1 MDFNATIDLIIKDLN
16 EAREIIDDLKKYPGV
31 PVLQVEL
38 AKAKCKSAGDIIA
51 LLKSL
56 EDIIPTVKDEAIPRP
71 LEPVMF
77 EEEHPEPVSVKP
89 VTKHEERKKEIVQE
103 AETAIVAENKPEPE
117 KITIKA
123 TSISIVADKFG
134 NPSRSFNDQLA
145 DLNNDADFAEFLKTR
160 PITNLTD
167 AIGLG
172 EKFLFISQ
180 IFDGNK
186 DAYSQAIKRLDSVEN
201 LDDARAVI
209 MSFKGDNDENDAVS
223 QLLALVK
230 RKLPAN
236 E

>member
-38 AKAKCKSAGDIIA
+38 AKAKCKSAGEIIA

-56 EDIIPTVKDEAIPRP
+56 EEIIPIEKEKGIQHPSDQIE
-71 LEPVMF
+71 F
-77 EEEHPEPVSVKP
+77 EEEDSEPVTVKP
-89 VTKHEERKKEIVQE
+89 VMKHEERKQEIVQE
-103 AETAIVAENKPEPE
+103 EETAIIAENKPEPE

-145 DLNNDADFAEFLKTR
+145 DLNNDADFAEFLKTK
-160 PITNLTD
+160 PITNLTE

-172 EKFLFISQ
+172 EKFLFISE

-186 DAYSQAIKRLDSVEN
+186 DAYSQAIKRLDNVEN
-201 LDDARAVI
+201 LEDARAVI
-209 MSFKGDNDENDAVS
+209 MSFKGDNIENDAVS

>member
-1 MDFNATIDLIIKDLN
+1 
-16 EAREIIDDLKKYPGV
+16 V
-31 PVLQVEL
+31 
-38 AKAKCKSAGDIIA
+38 
-51 LLKSL
+51 
-56 EDIIPTVKDEAIPRP
+56 
-71 LEPVMF
+71 F
-77 EEEHPEPVSVKP
+77 EEEHSEPAAVKP
-89 VTKHEERKKEIVQE
+89 ASRTEEWKKEMTPEV
-103 AETAIVAENKPEPE
+103 ETSPFAENKTEPE

-134 NPSRSFNDQLA
+134 NPTRSFNDQLA

-172 EKFLFISQ
+172 EKFLFISE

-186 DAYSQAIKRLDSVEN
+186 DAYNQAIKRLDSVEN
-201 LDDARAVI
+201 LEDARAVI
-209 MSFKGDNDENDAVS
+209 MSFKGDNNENEAVS